1 MLSRFLGKF
10 KKAPWEKVYSTY
22 VKNKRP
28 DQTAQRS
35 SLLQVLTVRLQIL
48 QWNRQRR
55 VKVRAILH
63 GSGPSIFACTQIC
76 LVIFIFYKWPSLLTQ
91 MVEQKLERKLLVDLA
106 RLAILGESTKYIYIY
121 IYFFFFFFLRFHPFK
136 SSEFWVRKFGN
147 PGGFYAIFIPRH
159 MIVLMGKFVILTEL
173 SARDTSVFSF
183 PDDNFSKY
191 QWIFTKLGV
200 CIDIVETLF
209 GIAGGLISS
218 VFDRVIYRRC
228 VCIFISG
235 R

>member
-1 MLSRFLGKF
+1 
-10 KKAPWEKVYSTY
+10 
-22 VKNKRP
+22 
-28 DQTAQRS
+28 
-35 SLLQVLTVRLQIL
+35 
-48 QWNRQRR
+48 
-55 VKVRAILH
+55 
-63 GSGPSIFACTQIC
+63 
-76 LVIFIFYKWPSLLTQ
+76 
-91 MVEQKLERKLLVDLA
+91 
-106 RLAILGESTKYIYIY
+106 
-121 IYFFFFFFLRFHPFK
+121 
-136 SSEFWVRKFGN
+136 
-147 PGGFYAIFIPRH
+147 

-191 QWIFTKLGV
+191 QWIFIKLGV